1 LDELDFL
8 HNQKRA
14 TESTNSD
21 TKEGAQ
27 NYCDNDRLDLSA
39 FEPRLSESILDINK
53 MKSIKESYPEDY
65 NNKLERNYEMMEE
78 KITKLKKEVK
88 SLK

>member
-1 LDELDFL
+1 
-8 HNQKRA
+8 
-14 TESTNSD
+14 
-21 TKEGAQ
+21 
-27 NYCDNDRLDLSA
+27 
-39 FEPRLSESILDINK
+39 

-88 SLK
+88 SLKWENLRLKDQYTGLEFVNKKISHALGKANVKMEK